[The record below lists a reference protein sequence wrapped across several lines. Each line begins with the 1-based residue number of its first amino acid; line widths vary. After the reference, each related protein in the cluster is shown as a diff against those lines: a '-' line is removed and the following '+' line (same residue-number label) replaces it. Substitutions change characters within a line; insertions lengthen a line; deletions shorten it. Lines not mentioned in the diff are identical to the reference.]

1 MTPENFVE
9 LWKSEKTSM
18 LRMFTDQSGT
28 TAEAQKI
35 QAMQLTPDQSNKLGA
50 VLDTV
55 LTDAM
60 YTLLLALDGE
70 GSIGGVQ
77 QIYEL
82 KSEDGAVLTGA
93 LEAEAWKQFHAS

>member
-1 MTPENFVE
+1 MTPENFVA
-9 LWKSEKTSM
+9 LWKSEKASM
-18 LRMFTDQSGT
+18 LQMFTDQSGT
-28 TAEAQKI
+28 TAAAQKI
-35 QAMQLTPDQSNKLGA
+35 QAMQLTPDQLKKLGA

-70 GSIGGVQ
+70 ASIGGVQ

-82 KSEDGAVLTGA
+82 KSEDGTVLTGE

>member
-1 MTPENFVE
+1 MTPENFVA
-9 LWKSEKTSM
+9 LWKSEKASM

-28 TAEAQKI
+28 TAAAQKI
-35 QAMQLTPDQSNKLGA
+35 QAMQLTPDQLNKLGA

-77 QIYEL
+77 QTYEL
-82 KSEDGAVLTGA
+82 KSEDGTVLTGE

>member
-1 MTPENFVE
+1 MTPENFVA
-9 LWKSEKTSM
+9 LWKSEKAAM
-18 LRMFTDQSGT
+18 LRMFTEKSGT
-28 TAEAQKI
+28 TVASQRI
-35 QAMQLTPDQSNKLGA
+35 QAMQLTPDQLEKLEA

-70 GSIGGVQ
+70 ASIGGVQ
-77 QIYEL
+77 QMYEL
-82 KSEDGAVLTGA
+82 KSEDGSVLTGK